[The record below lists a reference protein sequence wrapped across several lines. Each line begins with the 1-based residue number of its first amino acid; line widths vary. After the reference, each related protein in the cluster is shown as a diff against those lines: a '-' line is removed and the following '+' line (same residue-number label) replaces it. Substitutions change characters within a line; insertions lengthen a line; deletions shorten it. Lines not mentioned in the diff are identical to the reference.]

1 MTDKCSLSYCD
12 VPHRFELTK
21 SKTLVDFDRTNKETS
36 EAVYNLK
43 VETRSLIKTRYTGD
57 IHIDKFVF

>member
-1 MTDKCSLSYCD
+1 MTDKCSKAYCN

-43 VETRSLIKTRYTGD
+43 VDTRSLIKTRYTGD
-57 IHIDKFVF
+57 IHIDKMVF